1 MRQIELALA
10 LVLGVAVV
18 ATLARRLGLPAPI
31 LLVVA
36 GLIVGLVPGAPRYQ
50 LDPEIVLALFLP
62 PLLYHAALNSS
73 LRDFRTNRRA
83 IGMLSVGLVL
93 FSTLAVG
100 LVAHWAMPSIPLA
113 AGFVLGAIVAPPD
126 AVAAIAIGR
135 RLGLPARPVN
145 VLEGESLVNDATALV
160 AYRVAV
166 AAVVTGAFSLADSG
180 LRFLVASAGGVAV
193 GLAAGWLVIQVRR
206 RLADDPLAEN
216 TVALLAPFAAYL
228 PAEAMGASGIL
239 AVVVAGLYLNRFYYG
254 SRGFDAV
261 TSSARLQVEAVWR
274 MIVYLVEGVV
284 FALIGLQ
291 LPMVLERMGSE
302 SVANLV
308 RAAVAVSA
316 AVIVARIVWVFP
328 SAYLPRLIPRIRAV
342 DPFPPWQY
350 PAAVAWAGMRGVVSL
365 AAAVALPFTTLS
377 GAPFPQRD
385 TIQFL
390 AFCVI
395 LVTLVL
401 QGLSL
406 PAVVRWLGL
415 HGRDSGPD
423 GREEATARYRTATVA
438 LARLDELV
446 ARQAVPQAV
455 EQKLRR
461 RLEERQRWAAKR
473 VDGDGQMATRVQAVH
488 ANYAQVRRALLRVE
502 RAEAVRLLEE
512 GTISSD
518 ALHRFQRELD
528 LEESQLTKE

>member
-1 MRQIELALA
+1 
-10 LVLGVAVV
+10 
-18 ATLARRLGLPAPI
+18 
-31 LLVVA
+31 
-36 GLIVGLVPGAPRYQ
+36 
-50 LDPEIVLALFLP
+50 
-62 PLLYHAALNSS
+62 
-73 LRDFRTNRRA
+73 
-83 IGMLSVGLVL
+83 
-93 FSTLAVG
+93 
-100 LVAHWAMPSIPLA
+100 
-113 AGFVLGAIVAPPD
+113 
-126 AVAAIAIGR
+126 
-135 RLGLPARPVN
+135 
-145 VLEGESLVNDATALV
+145 
-160 AYRVAV
+160 
-166 AAVVTGAFSLADSG
+166 
-180 LRFLVASAGGVAV
+180 
-193 GLAAGWLVIQVRR
+193 
-206 RLADDPLAEN
+206 
-216 TVALLAPFAAYL
+216 
-228 PAEAMGASGIL
+228 
-239 AVVVAGLYLNRFYYG
+239 
-254 SRGFDAV
+254 
-261 TSSARLQVEAVWR
+261 
-274 MIVYLVEGVV
+274 
-284 FALIGLQ
+284 
-291 LPMVLERMGSE
+291 MGSE
-302 SVANLV
+302 PVANLL

-328 SAYLPRLIPRIRAV
+328 SAYLPRLIPRIRAA

-365 AAAVALPFTTLS
+365 AAAVALPFTTLT

-415 HGRDSGPD
+415 DGRDSGPD

-446 ARQAVPQAV
+446 ARQAVPEAV
-455 EQKLRR
+455 EHKLRR
-461 RLEERQRWAAKR
+461 RLEERQRWSAKR
-473 VDGDGQMATRVQAVH
+473 LDGDGQMATRVQAVH